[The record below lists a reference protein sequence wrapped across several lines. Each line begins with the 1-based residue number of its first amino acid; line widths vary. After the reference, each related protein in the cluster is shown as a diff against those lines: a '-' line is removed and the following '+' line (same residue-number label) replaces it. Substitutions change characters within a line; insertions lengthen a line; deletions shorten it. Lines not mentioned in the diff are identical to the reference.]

1 MPNQIFDYA
10 SSGTLTAN
18 GVIYTVTGNKALA
31 ESIKLWLITPKGD
44 LIRNPNRGCN
54 VYEWLNTPLTDD
66 YASQI
71 RAQLYEGLMTDFT
84 PPVSVISLVVEPD
97 LTNRAWRIYG
107 QFYSKTYNLSASLDI
122 SIST

>member
-10 SSGTLTAN
+10 SSGVVTEN
-18 GVIYTVTGNKALA
+18 GIIRTVTANKALA

-54 VYEWLNTPLTDD
+54 VYEWLNMPLTDL
-66 YASQI
+66 YAAQI
-71 RAQLYEGLMTDFT
+71 RSQLYEGLISDFT
-84 PPVSVISLVVEPD
+84 PPISVISLEVEPD

-107 QFYSKTYNLSASLDI
+107 EFYSKTYNLSASLDV